1 MTTSTQILNYLSSNK
16 ERYHQQYHL
25 VRVGLFGSFARG
37 EETSGS
43 DIDLLV
49 EFEDNTKRLMEVKQE
64 LKSEIQNRFDRP
76 VDICREKYMNPIF
89 KTHIL
94 SEVVYA

>member
-49 EFEDNTKRLMEVKQE
+49 EFEDNTKGLVEVKQE